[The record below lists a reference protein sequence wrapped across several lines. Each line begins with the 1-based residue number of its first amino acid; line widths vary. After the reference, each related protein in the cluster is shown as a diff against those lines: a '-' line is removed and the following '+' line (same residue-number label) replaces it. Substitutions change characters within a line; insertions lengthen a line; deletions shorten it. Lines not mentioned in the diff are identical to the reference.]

1 MFRGGQ
7 AILPG
12 IKRRG
17 GGALLVSGEIVS
29 ANSPTKLKGNPFN
42 STLIAE
48 RNANYNKSTVGNHS
62 IKRSTD
68 MREELLN
75 QRILTSLKLDSAN
88 MKTPIVWKQKQEAYL
103 RYKDMKNGFS

>member
-1 MFRGGQ
+1 MLRGGQ

-29 ANSPTKLKGNPFN
+29 ANSPATLKGNPIN
-42 STLIAE
+42 STAIAE

-62 IKRSTD
+62 IRRSTD
-68 MREELLN
+68 MR
-75 QRILTSLKLDSAN
+75 D
-88 MKTPIVWKQKQEAYL
+88 
-103 RYKDMKNGFS
+103 